1 MKKDNFK
8 TNFAFQMFYQIVT
21 LVIPLVIAPYLTR
34 TLGENAL
41 GIYSYTYS
49 IAFCF
54 MTFARLGIDKYGQ
67 RLIASVRDNE
77 QRLRKEFWSLY
88 VIHVIFTIFA
98 LLLYIVLINIFR
110 DSNYYV
116 YLAQGIAIIGV
127 AFDITWLYYGLEN
140 FKLIVIGNLCVKL
153 VELFLIFALVKNSND
168 IIIYTIIMSFAIC
181 LGYIIVLPYTL
192 KHIKFIKIE
201 FSDLTKHIK
210 PLLILFIAVIANTA
224 YQIIDKT
231 LLGILS
237 SNANV
242 AYYEYA
248 NKIVNVPVNLIHVMG
263 TVLMPRACAYAAKG
277 DQKDQ
282 VKFLNYSMH
291 FVGFLGFGMMFGLM
305 GVAKL
310 FSVIYY
316 GTSFEYC
323 GKLMMILS
331 PVIVLLGFENIL
343 RTQYMIP
350 NHMDKQFT
358 ACILLS
364 DVVNLIS
371 SATLI
376 RIIGAPG
383 AVIGTLIAESI
394 CCIVQT
400 LLCKDFVSTK
410 TIAKI
415 LSPYCIAGLIMYLV
429 ITLVKHYYNT
439 SPMDL
444 ILQIIVGGCAYS
456 VICTVYLF
464 FVSDIKITIRNAIK
478 HKLKRSNDKK

>member
-248 NKIVNVPVNLIHVMG
+248 NKIVNVPVNLIYVMG
-263 TVLMPRACAYAAKG
+263 TVLMPRACAII
-277 DQKDQ
+277 
-282 VKFLNYSMH
+282 NY
-291 FVGFLGFGMMFGLM
+291 
-305 GVAKL
+305 
-310 FSVIYY
+310 
-316 GTSFEYC
+316 
-323 GKLMMILS
+323 
-331 PVIVLLGFENIL
+331 
-343 RTQYMIP
+343 
-350 NHMDKQFT
+350 
-358 ACILLS
+358 
-364 DVVNLIS
+364 
-371 SATLI
+371 
-376 RIIGAPG
+376 
-383 AVIGTLIAESI
+383 
-394 CCIVQT
+394 
-400 LLCKDFVSTK
+400 
-410 TIAKI
+410 
-415 LSPYCIAGLIMYLV
+415 
-429 ITLVKHYYNT
+429 
-439 SPMDL
+439 
-444 ILQIIVGGCAYS
+444 
-456 VICTVYLF
+456 
-464 FVSDIKITIRNAIK
+464 
-478 HKLKRSNDKK
+478 